1 MNIQNLESVRSV
13 DARGDG
19 KNIKLFV
26 ETKKSEAIAD
36 PGDGEPVRKKRKKIT
51 IIRRKKHRDGSI
63 DSVKHDIYQNY
74 GPEYAEKQI
83 QKNKNQ

>member
-1 MNIQNLESVRSV
+1 MNIQDLESVRSV

-26 ETKKSEAIAD
+26 ETKKFAALANPMDSELL
-36 PGDGEPVRKKRKKIT
+36 RKKRKKIT

-74 GPEYAEKQI
+74 GPDYAEKQI
-83 QKNKNQ
+83 